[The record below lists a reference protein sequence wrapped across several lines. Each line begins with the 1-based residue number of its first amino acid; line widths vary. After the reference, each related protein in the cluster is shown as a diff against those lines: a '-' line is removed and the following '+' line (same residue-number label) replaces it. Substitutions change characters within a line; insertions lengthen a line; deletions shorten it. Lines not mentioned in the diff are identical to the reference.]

1 MKVDKNLEQ
10 LAKFQPLFSRKRF
23 CAVPPPISISPLMY
37 LLSQRRGQRV
47 ANERWKVVA
56 RSRRQK
62 SWQWPTTSAHLYL
75 FLLGPPFSIACEN
88 RKRNSLIGHV
98 LKDTRSSLGGTLVYE
113 TTRVI
118 RLTIV
123 GEDKQEHKERPTMWY
138 LYMLLLWSSLEY
150 NIKHMYICEPS

>member
-37 LLSQRRGQRV
+37 LLSQRSQRV
-47 ANERWKVVA
+47 ANEKSEVVA

-98 LKDTRSSLGGTLVYE
+98 LKDTRSSLGHTSV
-113 TTRVI
+113 
-118 RLTIV
+118 
-123 GEDKQEHKERPTMWY
+123 
-138 LYMLLLWSSLEY
+138 
-150 NIKHMYICEPS
+150 

>member
-47 ANERWKVVA
+47 ANEKSEVVA

-62 SWQWPTTSAHLYL
+62 SWQWPTTSAHPYL
-75 FLLGPPFSIACEN
+75 FLLGPHFSISCEN

-98 LKDTRSSLGGTLVYE
+98 LKYTRSSLG
-113 TTRVI
+113 
-118 RLTIV
+118 
-123 GEDKQEHKERPTMWY
+123 H
-138 LYMLLLWSSLEY
+138 SSV
-150 NIKHMYICEPS
+150 

>member
-37 LLSQRRGQRV
+37 LLSQRRGRRV

-62 SWQWPTTSAHLYL
+62 SWQWPTTSAHPYL
-75 FLLGPPFSIACEN
+75 FLLGPHFSISCEN

-98 LKDTRSSLGGTLVYE
+98 LKDTRSSLGHSSVWNHKGDSTYHCRKRQTRTEGTAYHVVFIYAPSMVLSWIYQTHVY
-113 TTRVI
+113 
-118 RLTIV
+118 
-123 GEDKQEHKERPTMWY
+123 MWT
-138 LYMLLLWSSLEY
+138 
-150 NIKHMYICEPS
+150 